1 MEPAEQ
7 AKIPLSGR
15 DSARRVCKENEGRW
29 EADLAKWRE
38 PLSAFWG
45 AYIAQPLPVSG
56 FTFRVSRPAVSSAN
70 VSGPFQDFLLEI
82 GPRWG
87 TERLL
92 RRGSPFTFLGL
103 LETLFFID

>member
-1 MEPAEQ
+1 
-7 AKIPLSGR
+7 
-15 DSARRVCKENEGRW
+15 
-29 EADLAKWRE
+29 
-38 PLSAFWG
+38 
-45 AYIAQPLPVSG
+45 
-56 FTFRVSRPAVSSAN
+56 VSRPAVSSAN